1 MYIYKYIYIYIYTY
15 MYICIHIYIYIY
27 TYIYIYKYIH
37 NMYIYMYVYI
47 YIILCTIPGRPRW
60 SHVCHLQYPV
70 VLLVHHLYA
79 LTHTHTYN
87 THTHACY
94 VYCWTVQSDGDT
106 QWDTRS
112 DRQRDQNRVSLD
124 ESKCDRKRVVLTLHV
139 WNSLKHSHIVIICR
153 AKQIICLT
161 HTWTLKHPHT
171 YTRAHASMCPYTY
184 DNKCAHKR
192 TLWSINRSFHTYGW
206 IVSHMKR
213 RGHSPNDTCHL
224 HEWFTC
230 VTYESVTHCV

>member
-1 MYIYKYIYIYIYTY
+1 
-15 MYICIHIYIYIY
+15 
-27 TYIYIYKYIH
+27 
-37 NMYIYMYVYI
+37 MYIYMYVYI

-124 ESKCDRKRVVLTLHV
+124 ESKFDRKRVVLTLHV